1 MSKER
6 EFSILG
12 EVEEF
17 VNKEARAVAFNFQSL
32 VIRITPMD
40 TGRAAGNWFVDAFS
54 PPKKVDEGRRSA
66 VAMRENESR
75 IESVKSIPW
84 PTIYISNNLPY
95 IGRLNDGYSTKAP
108 AKFVETSLKIASR

>member
-17 VNKEARAVAFNFQSL
+17 VNKEARAVALNFQSL

-40 TGRAAGNWFVDAFS
+40 TGRAAGNWFIDINRPS
-54 PPKKVDEGRRSA
+54 RKMEESRRA
-66 VAMRENESR
+66 QQAMSENEL
-75 IESVKSIPW
+75 IINKATNIDW
-84 PTIYISNNLPY
+84 PTLYISNNLPY